1 MSNVILK
8 NLVKSYDGKKNIID
22 NINLKI
28 KDKEFIVLVGSSG
41 CGKST
46 ILRLISGLEDITSG
60 DIEIDNKIVNNTH
73 PKDRDIAFVFQSYAL
88 YPHMSVYDNI
98 AFGLKMRK
106 FSKADIDKKVR
117 EAAKALNL
125 EELLDRKPKQLSGGQ
140 RQRVALGRAIVR
152 SPKVFLMDEPLSNL
166 DANLRVQMR
175 AEIKRLHKELKTTF
189 IYVTHDQTEALT
201 MGDRIVVL
209 DKGKIQQVATPQ
221 EIYNNPKNK
230 FVAGFIG
237 QMNFFESEIE
247 NNQIKIG
254 NAIIDL
260 PEFVLDKLNKA
271 EDNKKITIGIR
282 AEKMTSGNINIEV
295 IPDIIEMNGSERTV
309 YFELNNAK
317 CSAKIPTTENNTDK
331 ITLSFSVDNLYFFST
346 TTGENLLYS

>member
-1 MSNVILK
+1 MSSVVLK

-22 NINLKI
+22 NINLEI

-60 DIEIDNKIVNNTH
+60 EILIDAKVVNNVH

-106 FSKADIDKKVR
+106 YDKKTIDTKVR
-117 EAAKALNL
+117 EVAESLNL
-125 EELLDRKPKQLSGGQ
+125 TELLNRKPKQLSGGQ

-152 SPKVFLMDEPLSNL
+152 NPKVFLMDEPLSNL
-166 DANLRVQMR
+166 DANLRVHMR
-175 AEIKRLHKELKTTF
+175 SEIKRLHQKLKTTF

-209 DKGKIQQVATPQ
+209 DKGKIQQADTP
-221 EIYNNPKNK
+221 EVIYNQPKNK

-237 QMNFFESEIE
+237 QMNFINTIVQNGYFEIE
-247 NNQIKIG
+247 GHGFKT
-254 NAIIDL
+254 
-260 PEFVLDKLNKA
+260 NKNIQGEVTVA
-271 EDNKKITIGIR
+271 IR
-282 AEKMTSGNINIEV
+282 AEKMIAGDVSIKVKPE
-295 IPDIIEMNGSERTV
+295 IIEMTGGERIVYFNLNGS
-309 YFELNNAK
+309 K
-317 CSAKIPTTENNTDK
+317 CSAKVPLDYPIGENIELK
-331 ITLSFSVDNLYFFST
+331 ISVNDMYFFDKES
-346 TTGENLLYS
+346 GDVI

>member
-1 MSNVILK
+1 MSSVILK

-22 NINLKI
+22 GINLEI

-46 ILRLISGLEDITSG
+46 ILRLISGLEDISSG
-60 DIEIDNKIVNNTH
+60 EILIDDKVVNNIH

-106 FSKADIDKKVR
+106 YPKSEIDTKVR
-117 EAAKALNL
+117 DAAKALNL
-125 EELLDRKPKQLSGGQ
+125 EDLLDRKPRQLSGGQ

-152 SPKVFLMDEPLSNL
+152 NPKVFLMDEPLSNL

-175 AEIKRLHKELKTTF
+175 SEIKRLHQKLQTTF

-209 DKGKIQQVATPQ
+209 DKGRIQQADEPEV
-221 EIYNNPKNK
+221 IYNHPKNK

-237 QMNFFESEIE
+237 QMNFMDVAISNNKFLVEGIE
-247 NNQIKIG
+247 FNTSKNIEG
-254 NAIIDL
+254 SVVA
-260 PEFVLDKLNKA
+260 A
-271 EDNKKITIGIR
+271 IR
-282 AEKMTSGNINIEV
+282 AEKMICGDTVLKVKPEIV
-295 IPDIIEMNGSERTV
+295 EMTGGERIVYFSLNGS
-309 YFELNNAK
+309 K
-317 CSAKIPTTENNTDK
+317 CSAKLPLDYPVGEELELK
-331 ITLSFSVDNLYFFST
+331 LSANDMFFFNKES
-346 TTGENLLYS
+346 GEVI

>member
-1 MSNVILK
+1 MSSVVLK

-22 NINLKI
+22 GINLEI

-60 DIEIDNKIVNNTH
+60 EIFIDSKIVNNIH

-88 YPHMSVYDNI
+88 YPHMSVYENI

-106 FSKADIDKKVR
+106 YSKQEIDTKVR
-117 EAAKALNL
+117 DVAKALNL
-125 EELLDRKPKQLSGGQ
+125 EDLLERKPKQLSGGQ

-152 SPKVFLMDEPLSNL
+152 NPKVFLMDEPLSNL

-175 AEIKRLHKELKTTF
+175 SEIKRLHQKLKTTF

-209 DKGKIQQVATPQ
+209 DKGKIQQADTP
-221 EIYNNPKNK
+221 EVIYNNPKNK

-237 QMNFFESEIE
+237 QMNFINVNVNNGSFNIE
-247 NNQIKIG
+247 DK
-254 NAIIDL
+254 
-260 PEFVLDKLNKA
+260 EFRTGKNISGVCTVA
-271 EDNKKITIGIR
+271 IR
-282 AEKMTSGNINIEV
+282 AEKMTNGSVDIWV
-295 IPDIIEMNGSERTV
+295 KPDIIEMTGGERIIYFYLNGD
-309 YFELNNAK
+309 K
-317 CSAKIPTTENNTDK
+317 CSAKLPLDYPIGENVK
-331 ITLSFSVDNLYFFST
+331 LSISVNDMYFFDKES
-346 TTGENLLYS
+346 GEAI